1 MTDHT
6 VILLC
11 GFYCLGFVLFHSRFW
26 KLFAWRT
33 ELDKLSAANKAI
45 MQILNLRLM
54 YVFLFVAAI
63 CFLFPNELATTT
75 LGHFFLGG
83 MSLFWLGRTVE
94 QFIFIKVDH
103 PLVHL
108 LTYIFLIGAILFA
121 MPVVL

>member
-1 MTDHT
+1 M
-6 VILLC
+6 ILLC
-11 GFYCLGFVLFHSRFW
+11 GFYCLGFVLFHSQFW

-83 MSLFWLGRTVE
+83 MSLFWLGRTIE
-94 QFIFIKVDH
+94 QFIFLKVDH